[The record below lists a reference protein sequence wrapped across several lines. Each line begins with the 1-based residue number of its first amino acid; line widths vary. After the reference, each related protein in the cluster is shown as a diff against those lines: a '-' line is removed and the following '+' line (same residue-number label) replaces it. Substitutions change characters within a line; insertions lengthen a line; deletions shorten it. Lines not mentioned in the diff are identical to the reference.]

1 MMSSSHVFIRCVQNR
16 FNLLR
21 EHDII
26 SKRGL
31 SIVYIVIALGI
42 NLILKVCNYLT
53 IRKPDGHLKW
63 VITLLM

>member
-1 MMSSSHVFIRCVQNR
+1 MMSSSHVFIRCVQNI

-26 SKRGL
+26 SMRGL
-31 SIVYIVIALGI
+31 STVYIVIALGI

-53 IRKPDGHLKW
+53 I
-63 VITLLM
+63 